1 MFRESSAAP
10 VDDRRGVNQQ
20 VVEQRGNVSRSVVLL
35 LEEHLERIRR
45 GEIDRLFRRLQLSV
59 EERNAVDALSRSIV
73 DRVMQTPV
81 SMLTATSEDPGSASL
96 ARSACRLFNLG
107 QDR

>member
-1 MFRESSAAP
+1 M
-10 VDDRRGVNQQ
+10 NQQ

-81 SMLTATSEDPGSASL
+81 SMLTATSEDAGSESL
-96 ARSACRLFNLG
+96 ARSASRLFNLG
-107 QDR
+107 QEDR